1 MWQVPHW
8 ILDIFPLGG
17 KWLLPQCSWAEPAPP
32 FPFPPHDLQLQRQ
45 VLWCSVLTP
54 HQFLTFRV
62 LLSAT
67 NLVIETWES
76 HLREIQKKTRWSP
89 FRNSRR
95 RGWPRCFQST
105 AENSYHFCTSVLW
118 LISLEDEPQRDLE
131 GEGTQGWP
139 CLFPSSRKPS
149 SFSGLPYFI
158 KPLLHLCPEPQALV
172 VLSE

>member
-1 MWQVPHW
+1 MAAAS
-8 ILDIFPLGG
+8 G
-17 KWLLPQCSWAEPAPP
+17 LLSRTAHP

-54 HQFLTFRV
+54 NQFLTIRV
-62 LLSAT
+62 LLLET

-76 HLREIQKKTRWSP
+76 HLREVQKTTKQRL

-95 RGWPRCFQST
+95 RGWPGCFQSH

-118 LISLEDEPQRDLE
+118 LISLEDEPQRELE
-131 GEGTQGWP
+131 GEGTEEWP
-139 CLFPSSRKPS
+139 CLFPSFRKPG
-149 SFSGLPYFI
+149 SFLGLPYFI
-158 KPLLHLCPEPQALV
+158 KPLLYLCPEPQAPV